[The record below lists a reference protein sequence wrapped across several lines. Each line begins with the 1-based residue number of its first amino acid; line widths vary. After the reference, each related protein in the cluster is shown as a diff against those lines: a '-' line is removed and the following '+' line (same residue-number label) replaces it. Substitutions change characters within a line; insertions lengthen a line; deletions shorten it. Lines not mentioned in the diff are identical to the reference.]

1 MDAGYSHL
9 KLFADEKPSLSD
21 SATQQPILL
30 ASSGSGSGLALPL
43 PDPHVAAT
51 RELIRPPTVRPGRR
65 ECDPFTAAW
74 FEELEQKR
82 YHRHGA
88 WLVRALEF
96 GRHPGE
102 SLLVLGCGLGTD
114 AVHYA
119 RTGTNVTVATAP
131 GEYPHLVRDN
141 FARHSL
147 PATFVNI
154 DGPRLPFADSS
165 FDVVT
170 WNALYDSAEPDP
182 ARVAELYRILKPG
195 GKVIGL
201 FPARFDTAFWQNI
214 ILPLQRLW
222 WRRPPD
228 PTTAPKTTKRE
239 LCRVFA
245 RFVEHRVSKRHLRRG
260 ELPHVWRIFP
270 LVLLERWI
278 GRVLVLK
285 AKKPIQIARL
295 QLTQEDSARVAA

>member
-9 KLFADEKPSLSD
+9 KLFADEKPNLSD
-21 SATQQPILL
+21 SATQPAVSL
-30 ASSGSGSGLALPL
+30 SSEPGSGLALPL

-51 RELIRPPTVRPGRR
+51 RELIRPPTVHRGRR
-65 ECDPFTAAW
+65 ECEPYTAAW

-88 WLVRALEF
+88 WLVRSLEF

-114 AVHYA
+114 AVRYA
-119 RTGTNVTVATAP
+119 STGTNVTVATAP
-131 GEYPHLVRDN
+131 GEYPHIVREN
-141 FARHSL
+141 FTSHGLS
-147 PATFVNI
+147 ATFVNI
-154 DGPRLPFADSS
+154 DGLRLPFADGS

-170 WNALYDSAEPDP
+170 WNALYDTAEPDP
-182 ARVAELYRILKPG
+182 ARVEELYRVLKPG

-201 FPARFDTAFWQNI
+201 FPAHYDAAFWQRVL
-214 ILPLQRLW
+214 LPLERLW

-228 PTTAPKTTKRE
+228 PAIAPKTTRRE
-239 LCRVFA
+239 LRRVFH
-245 RFVEHRVSKRHLRRG
+245 RFCEHRVSKRHLRRG

-270 LVLLERWI
+270 LMLLERWI

-285 AKKPIQIARL
+285 AKKPILAARL
-295 QLTQEDSARVAA
+295 QLTQEDSGRVAA

>member
-1 MDAGYSHL
+1 MDAGYGSL
-9 KLFADEKPSLSD
+9 KLFAHESD
-21 SATQQPILL
+21 GSAEHGT
-30 ASSGSGSGLALPL
+30 PL
-43 PDPHVAAT
+43 PGPAALGTDTGSVLPRPEPHVAAT
-51 RELIRPPTVRPGRR
+51 RELIRPPTVRRGRR
-65 ECDPFTAAW
+65 DSEPFSGAW

-88 WLVRALEF
+88 WLTRALEF

-114 AVHYA
+114 AVRYA
-119 RTGTNVTVATAP
+119 RTGSTVTVATAAH
-131 GEYPHLVRDN
+131 EYPHLVRNN
-141 FARHSL
+141 FARDGL
-147 PATFVNI
+147 AAAFAKL
-154 DGPRLPFADSS
+154 DGPRLPFADGA

-170 WNALYDSAEPDP
+170 WNALYDKAPPDP
-182 ARVAELYRILKPG
+182 VRVDELFRVLKPG

-201 FPARFDTAFWQNI
+201 FPARFDTAFWQSV
-214 ILPLQRLW
+214 ILPLQCLW

-228 PTTAPKTTKRE
+228 PAIAPKTTARE
-239 LCRVFA
+239 LRRTFA
-245 RFVEHRVSKRHLRRG
+245 RFGEHRVSKRHLRRG

-270 LVLLERWI
+270 LMLLERWI

-295 QLTQEDSARVAA
+295 HATPDESARIAA